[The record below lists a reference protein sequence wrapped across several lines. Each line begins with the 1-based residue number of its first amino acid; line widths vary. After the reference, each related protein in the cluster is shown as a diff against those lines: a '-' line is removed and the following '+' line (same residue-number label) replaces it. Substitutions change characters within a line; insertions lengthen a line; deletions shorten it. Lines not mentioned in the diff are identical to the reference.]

1 MIIVPKC
8 TLQKIQQLRFLI
20 QSLLPKN
27 SDDPTLIPSIDDFL
41 DDEQPISLSALR
53 HLSLENGSHT
63 HTWTARAPVGTLS
76 TGDFGR
82 IPPGDDFAAFEL
94 LGNIFEEEDTA
105 KALAVLSEVDGTQL
119 FRSNTVTERKPAKP
133 YFPAGS
139 GALEGWV
146 VIALIPTEQ
155 RFSTN
160 SGGLLRFFLTP
171 QSLSSWTDA
180 SVLFLST
187 MPGDFS
193 FRIHFQSLKNMV
205 SSHMSS
211 FLVSQLHRLCVQCI
225 FSVPYHYLCSHGE

>member
-139 GALEGWV
+139 EALEGW
-146 VIALIPTEQ
+146 
-155 RFSTN
+155 
-160 SGGLLRFFLTP
+160 
-171 QSLSSWTDA
+171 SLSL
-180 SVLFLST
+180 LFLQNSASQQT
-187 MPGDFS
+187 QVGCCAS
-193 FRIHFQSLKNMV
+193 
-205 SSHMSS
+205 SSHLS
-211 FLVSQLHRLCVQCI
+211 
-225 FSVPYHYLCSHGE
+225 HYLLGPTPPYCFYQRCLAISLSEFTFNR